1 VRTIGKLGLPLL
13 ALSLGLTTPQE
24 AAAEPRVVASILPVH
39 ALVAGVMAGVGEPRL
54 LVPPGASPHGHQMR
68 PSDAAALQEARL
80 VVWIGEPLEGFLTK
94 PLATLG
100 ARARSLEL
108 IEAPGVRVLA
118 SREGGLWE
126 PDHAAEEH
134 AHEADHGH
142 GVIDPHIWLDPDNAR
157 AMVAAIA
164 AALEEVDPANAA
176 AYRANAA
183 RLDESLRALGAELRE
198 SLAPV
203 RDRPFIVFHDAYQY
217 LERAFDLSAVGA
229 ITVSPD
235 RPPGAR
241 RLAELRERI
250 RVRGAVCVF
259 AEPQVPTDLVAMLV
273 EGTGVATGELDPE
286 GSLDIAPGEG
296 AYAALMRRNAQ
307 ALVGCLSR
315 SS

>member
-1 VRTIGKLGLPLL
+1 VHTIGKLGLPLL
-13 ALSLGLTTPQE
+13 ALCL
-24 AAAEPRVVASILPVH
+24 AATAPHRATAEPRVVASILPVH
-39 ALVAGVMAGVGEPRL
+39 SLAAGVMAGIGEPRL

-68 PSDAAALQEARL
+68 PSEAAALQEADL
-80 VVWIGEPLEGFLTK
+80 VVWIGEPLEGFLMK
-94 PLATLG
+94 PLRSLG
-100 ARARSLEL
+100 DKARSLEL
-108 IEAPGVRVLA
+108 LEATGVNLLA

-126 PDHAAEEH
+126 PDHAEEGH
-134 AHEADHGH
+134 AHEEDHGH
-142 GVIDPHIWLDPDNAR
+142 GAIDPHIWLDPDNAR

-164 AALEEVDPANAA
+164 AALSEVDPANAA

-217 LERAFDLSAVGA
+217 LERAFDLMAVGS

-241 RLAELRERI
+241 RVAELRERV
-250 RVRGAVCVF
+250 RERGAVCVF
-259 AEPQVPTDLVAMLV
+259 AEPQVPTDLVATLV

-286 GSLDIAPGEG
+286 GSIGIAPGEG